1 MPSVGARTRHHR
13 HRHRLKGFG
22 YFSRLGPAVVTG
34 AADDDPSGI
43 GTYSQVGAAFGFG
56 LLWTT
61 IVTLPLAAAVQEM
74 AARLGITTGQGLAT
88 SIKRRYPPWVLY
100 VAVALVTT
108 ANVFNIGADL
118 GSMAASIRLL
128 APVPFAV
135 VIVAVTGAMVGLE
148 LAISYRRYARL
159 LRWLTAS
166 LVAYVAVLF
175 VIKVDWGHV
184 LHSTIVP
191 TLTWSRAELAAIIA
205 ILGTTISPYLF
216 FWQASEEVEEAEIKG
231 TPPPTRSEP
240 VDDHHVAA
248 MRGDVVAGMGSAVI
262 VMFAIMVASAT
273 ALHEHG
279 ITTVQTA
286 QQAASALKPV
296 AGSFASL
303 LFTLG
308 IVGTGALAVPVL
320 AGSAAYALAE
330 AFGWHEGLSKTFR
343 QARGFYLVIVA
354 AMAIGLAMNFGG
366 LDPIRGLY
374 FAAILNG
381 LAAPALIL
389 LMMLLSNDER
399 TVGRWLSGSWSN
411 ALVGLAFVAMVAAP
425 VAYLLA

>member
-1 MPSVGARTRHHR
+1 M
-13 HRHRLKGFG
+13 
-22 YFSRLGPAVVTG
+22 VTG

-88 SIKRRYPPWVLY
+88 SIKHRYPPWVLY
-100 VAVALVTT
+100 AAVALVTT

-118 GSMAASIRLL
+118 GSMASSIRLL
-128 APVPFAV
+128 LPAPFAV

-148 LAISYRRYARL
+148 IAVSYRRYARV

-166 LVAYVAVLF
+166 LITYVAVLF
-175 VIKVDWGHV
+175 VIKVDWGQV

-191 TLTWSRAELAAIIA
+191 ALTWSRAELAAIIA

-216 FWQASEEVEEAEIKG
+216 FWQASEEVEEAEIEG

-248 MRGDVVAGMGSAVI
+248 MRGDVVAGMSSAVV

-273 ALHEHG
+273 ALHGHG

-320 AGSAAYALAE
+320 AGSAAYAIAE

-354 AMAIGLAMNFGG
+354 AMVIGLAMDFGG

-381 LAAPALIL
+381 LAAPPLIL
-389 LMMLLSNDER
+389 VMMLLSNDER

-411 ALVGLAFVAMVAAP
+411 ALVGLAFAAMVAAP
-425 VAYLLA
+425 IAYLLA

>member
-1 MPSVGARTRHHR
+1 
-13 HRHRLKGFG
+13 
-22 YFSRLGPAVVTG
+22 VVTG

-43 GTYSQVGAAFGFG
+43 GTYSQVGAASGFG

-61 IVTLPLAAAVQEM
+61 IVTLPLAAAVQET

-88 SIKRRYPPWVLY
+88 SIKHRYPPWVLY

-118 GSMAASIRLL
+118 GSMASSIRLL
-128 APVPFAV
+128 LPAPFAV

-148 LAISYRRYARL
+148 ITISYRRYARV

-166 LVAYVAVLF
+166 LVTYVAVLF
-175 VIKVDWGHV
+175 VIKVDWGLV
-184 LHSTIVP
+184 LRSTIVP
-191 TLTWSRAELAAIIA
+191 ALTWSRAELAAIIA

-216 FWQASEEVEEAEIKG
+216 FWQASEEVEEAEIEG

-248 MRGDVVAGMGSAVI
+248 MRGDVVAGMGSAVV

-273 ALHEHG
+273 ALHEQG
-279 ITTVQTA
+279 TTTVQTA

-320 AGSAAYALAE
+320 AGSAAYAIAE
-330 AFGWHEGLSKTFR
+330 AFGWHEGLSKTFH
-343 QARGFYLVIVA
+343 QARGFYLVIA
-354 AMAIGLAMNFGG
+354 ASMAIGLAMDFGG

-381 LAAPALIL
+381 LAAPPLIL
-389 LMMLLSNDER
+389 VMMLLSNDER

-411 ALVGLAFVAMVAAP
+411 ALVGLAFAAMVAAP
-425 VAYLLA
+425 IAYLLA